1 MFSYGFNDVNDPFRK
16 RIRDAVGHRFLDVSR
31 WSDDAIAASITNQ
44 NIDIAIELKGY
55 TQNSRPFLLHKSRLL
70 YKLTIWGFP
79 GLWVNLTLITL
90 FLINIP

>member
-55 TQNSRPFLLHKSRLL
+55 TQTAGLFYSIKSRLL
-70 YKLTIWGFP
+70 YKLIIWAFP
-79 GLWVNLTLITL
+79 GLWGNLT
-90 FLINIP
+90 